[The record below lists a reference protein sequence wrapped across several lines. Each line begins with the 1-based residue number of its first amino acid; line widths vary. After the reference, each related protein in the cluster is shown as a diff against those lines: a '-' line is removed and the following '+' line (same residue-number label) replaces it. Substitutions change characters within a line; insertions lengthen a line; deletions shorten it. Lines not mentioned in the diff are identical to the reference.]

1 MGVWVTPTLPYRK
14 TRRSMPTIVTLVP
27 DLMFG
32 TRIEDTAKHLGY
44 RIEAL
49 SASDDP
55 DAAMARVAPALVVV
69 ALDAAGWERTIAAA
83 KRAGARVLA
92 FGSHKNV
99 ELLQAAKA
107 AGADEGVARSRMA
120 ADLPNLLKKYAG

>member
-1 MGVWVTPTLPYRK
+1 MQ
-14 TRRSMPTIVTLVP
+14 TIVTFVP

-44 RIEAL
+44 RIESL
-49 SASDDP
+49 SATDDP
-55 DAAMARVAPALVVV
+55 DAVMARLSPALVVV

-99 ELLQAAKA
+99 ELLRAAKA
-107 AGADEGVARSRMA
+107 AGADEVVARSRMA
-120 ADLPNLLKKYAG
+120 AEMPNLLQSLSK

>member
-1 MGVWVTPTLPYRK
+1 
-14 TRRSMPTIVTLVP
+14 MPTILALVP

-32 TRIEDTAKHLGY
+32 TRIEDAAKRLGY
-44 RIEAL
+44 RIVSL
-49 SASDDP
+49 SAADDF
-55 DAAMARVAPALVVV
+55 DAVMDRDKPALVIV
-69 ALDAAGWERTIAAA
+69 ALDAANWERAVPAA

-107 AGADEGVARSRMA
+107 AGCDQVVARSRMA
-120 ADLPNLLKKYAG
+120 AELPDLLKKYVEP